1 MPSIASDPAKSTDVK
16 VGCRLYNAVTGI
28 PKTFDQLLE
37 DSWRI
42 WYVDRAICIRD
53 DDRTRADDTFNKYF
67 FDRPDREGVR
77 IDRAE
82 FEKGMD
88 MVYELLGC
96 DLKTGNPT
104 RATLEKYG
112 LKDIADEL
120 AKLGKLP

>member
-1 MPSIASDPAKSTDVK
+1 M
-16 VGCRLYNAVTGI
+16 
-28 PKTFDQLLE
+28 
-37 DSWRI
+37 
-42 WYVDRAICIRD
+42 RD

-77 IDRAE
+77 LDRAL

-88 MVYELLGC
+88 MVYGLMGC

-104 RATLEKYG
+104 RATFEKYG